1 MNIETANRLLNY
13 RKQHGL
19 SQEEL
24 AAKIGVSRQAVSKWE
39 RAEASPD
46 TDNLIEL
53 AKIYGVTL
61 DELISGSDNK
71 QALGSQPQAEN
82 NADSAE
88 EYDGVEEE
96 TADNP
101 PKDKVSFKNGIHVH
115 SRNGD
120 KVDISFNK
128 GIHVHDKNG
137 DKVDIDWHGINV
149 EENGKKHIIT
159 DEKGDI
165 YISEEIKRA
174 ERTRKILHGIPVAPT
189 AVALYLIFGFLN
201 ICGGWAAGWLILFI
215 IPLYYTLVDAVCHK
229 KPNEFAYP
237 VLVAAVYLWLGLI
250 YSMWHPWWLL
260 FLTVPLYYWL
270 AELFTQMYKNNKES
284 KTE

>member
-61 DELISGSDNK
+61 DELISGTGEVK
-71 QALGSQPQAEN
+71 QEAETQADTEPN
-82 NADSAE
+82 ECE
-88 EYDGVEEE
+88 EDGNPE
-96 TADNP
+96 NP
-101 PKDKVSFKNGIHVH
+101 PRDKVSFKNGIHVH

-120 KVDISFNK
+120 KVDISFNN

-149 EENGKKHIIT
+149 QENGKTHVFT
-159 DEKGDI
+159 DENGDI

-174 ERTRKILHGIPVAPT
+174 ERTRKILHSIPVAPT

-201 ICGGWAAGWLILFI
+201 VCGGWAAGWLVLFS
-215 IPLYYTLVDAVCHK
+215 IPIYYTLVDAVCHK

-237 VLVAAVYLWLGLI
+237 VLVAAVYLWLGLF
-250 YSMWHPWWLL
+250 YSLWHPWWII
-260 FLTVPLYYWL
+260 FFTIPLYYCI
-270 AELFTQMYKNNKES
+270 AEIYNKSKEN

>member
-61 DELISGSDNK
+61 DELISGTK
-71 QALGSQPQAEN
+71 
-82 NADSAE
+82 
-88 EYDGVEEE
+88 EE
-96 TADNP
+96 TENSEQTEKKQGADEGQSEKP
-101 PKDKVSFKNGIHVH
+101 PRDKVSFKNGIHVH

-128 GIHVHDKNG
+128 GIHVHDNNG

-149 EENGKKHIIT
+149 EENGKKHVFT
-159 DEKGDI
+159 DENGDVH
-165 YISEEIKRA
+165 ISEEIKRS
-174 ERTRKILHGIPVAPT
+174 ERTRKILHTIPVAPT

-201 ICGGWAAGWLILFI
+201 ICGGWAAGWLVLLS
-215 IPLYYTLVDAVCHK
+215 IPIYYTLVDAVCHK

-270 AELFTQMYKNNKES
+270 AELFTQMYKKNKES

>member
-1 MNIETANRLLNY
+1 MRRSIMNIETANRLLNY

-61 DELISGSDNK
+61 DELISGTDEVKQDTETQEDN
-71 QALGSQPQAEN
+71 GEPSYGT
-82 NADSAE
+82 E
-88 EYDGVEEE
+88 EKNTE
-96 TADNP
+96 NP
-101 PKDKVSFKNGIHVH
+101 PRDRVSFKNGIHVH
-115 SRNGD
+115 SSNGD

-149 EENGKKHIIT
+149 QENGKTHVFT
-159 DEKGDI
+159 DENGDI
-165 YISEEIKRA
+165 HISEEIKRS
-174 ERTRKILHGIPVAPT
+174 ERTRKILHSIPVAPT

-201 ICGGWAAGWLILFI
+201 ICGGWAAGWLVLLS
-215 IPLYYTLVDAVCHK
+215 IPIYYTLVDAVCHK
-229 KPNEFAYP
+229 KPNEFAFP
-237 VLVAAVYLWLGLI
+237 VLVAAVYLWLGLF
-250 YSMWHPWWLL
+250 YSLWHPCWII
-260 FLTVPLYYWL
+260 FFTIPLYYCIT
-270 AELFTQMYKNNKES
+270 AIYNDNKEN
-284 KTE
+284 

>member
-13 RKQHGL
+13 RKQHGF

-61 DELISGSDNK
+61 DELISGTGESNENSEQPPESDPTK
-71 QALGSQPQAEN
+71 E
-82 NADSAE
+82 AD
-88 EYDGVEEE
+88 DE

-101 PKDKVSFKNGIHVH
+101 PRDKVSFKNGIHVH
-115 SRNGD
+115 SKDGD
-120 KVDISFNK
+120 KVDISFK

-137 DKVDIDWHGINV
+137 DKVDIDWNGINV
-149 EENGKKHIIT
+149 EESGKKHVFT
-159 DEKGDI
+159 DENGDI
-165 YISEEIKRA
+165 HISEEIKRS
-174 ERTRKILHGIPVAPT
+174 ERTRKILHSIPVAPT

-201 ICGGWAAGWLILFI
+201 ICGGWAAGWLVLLFI
-215 IPLYYTLVDAVCHK
+215 PIYYTLVDAVCHRR
-229 KPNEFAYP
+229 PNEFAYP
-237 VLVAAVYLWLGLI
+237 VLVAAVYLWLGLF
-250 YSMWHPWWLL
+250 YSLWHPCWII
-260 FLTVPLYYWL
+260 FFTIPLYYCIT
-270 AELFTQMYKNNKES
+270 EIYNKSKEN

>member
-13 RKQHGL
+13 RKRQGL

-61 DELISGSDNK
+61 DELISGAK
-71 QALGSQPQAEN
+71 
-82 NADSAE
+82 
-88 EYDGVEEE
+88 EE
-96 TADNP
+96 TESTEQQGKERETDEAREEQDENP
-101 PKDKVSFKNGIHVH
+101 PRDKVSFKNGIHVH
-115 SRNGD
+115 SKDGD
-120 KVDISFNK
+120 KVDISFK
-128 GIHVHDKNG
+128 GIHVHDKEG
-137 DKVDIDWHGINV
+137 THVDIDWNGINV
-149 EENGKKHIIT
+149 EEGGKKHIFT
-159 DEKGDI
+159 DESGDI
-165 YISEEIKRA
+165 HISSEIKRS
-174 ERTRKILHGIPVAPT
+174 ERNRKILHSIPIAPT

-201 ICGGWAAGWLILFI
+201 ICGGWAAGWLVLFA
-215 IPLYYTLVDAVCHK
+215 IPLYYTLVNAVCNK
-229 KPNEFAYP
+229 KPAEFAFP
-237 VLVAAVYLWLGLI
+237 VLVAGVYLWLGLF

-270 AELFTQMYKNNKES
+270 AELFTKMYKKNKES

>member
-61 DELISGSDNK
+61 DELISGTGESNENSEQPPEPEPPKKDN
-71 QALGSQPQAEN
+71 G
-82 NADSAE
+82 
-88 EYDGVEEE
+88 E
-96 TADNP
+96 TDDNP
-101 PKDKVSFKNGIHVH
+101 PRDKVSFKNGIHVH
-115 SRNGD
+115 SKDGD
-120 KVDISFNK
+120 KVDISFK

-137 DKVDIDWHGINV
+137 DKVDIDWNGINV
-149 EENGKKHIIT
+149 EESGKKHVFT
-159 DEKGDI
+159 DENGDI
-165 YISEEIKRA
+165 HISEEIKRS
-174 ERTRKILHGIPVAPT
+174 ERTRKILHSIPVAPT

-201 ICGGWAAGWLILFI
+201 ICGGWAAGWLVLLS
-215 IPLYYTLVDAVCHK
+215 IPIYYTLVDAVCHRR
-229 KPNEFAYP
+229 PNEFAYP
-237 VLVAAVYLWLGLI
+237 VLVAAVYLWLGLF
-250 YSMWHPWWLL
+250 YSLWHPWWII
-260 FLTVPLYYWL
+260 FFTIPLYYCIT
-270 AELFTQMYKNNKES
+270 EIYNKSKEN

>member
-61 DELISGSDNK
+61 DELISGTSDVK
-71 QALGSQPQAEN
+71 QETESRTESEPDEN
-82 NADSAE
+82 AVNCDSE
-88 EYDGVEEE
+88 
-96 TADNP
+96 NP
-101 PKDKVSFKNGIHVH
+101 PRDRVSFKNGIHVH

-149 EENGKKHIIT
+149 EENGKTHVFT
-159 DEKGDI
+159 DENGDI
-165 YISEEIKRA
+165 HISEEIKRS
-174 ERTRKILHGIPVAPT
+174 ERTRKILHTIPVAPT
-189 AVALYLIFGFLN
+189 AVVLYLIFGFLN
-201 ICGGWAAGWLILFI
+201 ICGGWAAGWLVLLS
-215 IPLYYTLVDAVCHK
+215 IPIYYTLVDAVCHRR
-229 KPNEFAYP
+229 PNEFAYP
-237 VLVAAVYLWLGLI
+237 VLVAAVYLWLGLF
-250 YSMWHPWWLL
+250 YSLWHPWWII
-260 FLTVPLYYWL
+260 FFTIPLYYCIT
-270 AELFTQMYKNNKES
+270 EIYNKSKEN

>member
-61 DELISGSDNK
+61 DELISGTANK
-71 QALGSQPQAEN
+71 ESGGSQPQAEN
-82 NADSAE
+82 DADSVE
-88 EYDGVEEE
+88 DGNGE
-96 TADNP
+96 NP
-101 PKDKVSFKNGIHVH
+101 PRDKVSFKNGIHVH
-115 SRNGD
+115 SKDGD
-120 KVDISFNK
+120 KVDISFK

-137 DKVDIDWHGINV
+137 DKVDIDWNGINV
-149 EENGKKHIIT
+149 EESGKTHVFA

-165 YISEEIKRA
+165 HISEEIKRS
-174 ERTRKILHGIPVAPT
+174 ERTRKILHSIPVAPT

-201 ICGGWAAGWLILFI
+201 ICGGWAAGWLVLFL
-215 IPLYYTLVDAVCHK
+215 IPIYYTLVDAVCHK

-237 VLVAAVYLWLGLI
+237 VLVAAVYLWLGLF
-250 YSMWHPWWLL
+250 YSLWHPCWII
-260 FLTVPLYYWL
+260 FFTIPLYYCIT
-270 AELFTQMYKNNKES
+270 EIYNKSKEN